1 MARVAGVNIPQD
13 KHIEIALTYVYG
25 VGRTTSNVICA
36 SCGIDPQSKTKDIQE
51 TQLDKVREYISK
63 NLVVEGD
70 RRRQVAQDIKR
81 LQDIG
86 SYRGYR
92 HRRGLPVR
100 GQNTKNNSRTRKG
113 KKKTVANKKK

>member
-25 VGRTTSNVICA
+25 IGRTTSNVICT

-70 RRRQVAQDIKR
+70 KRRQVAQDIKR

-92 HRRGLPVR
+92 HRRSLPVR
-100 GQNTKNNSRTRKG
+100 GQGTKNNARTRKG
-113 KKKTVANKKK
+113 RKKTVANKKK